1 MANDDPNRGQLSLE
15 GSEKDVIRPCPLET
29 SKPTKIQAFV
39 DEMLICPL
47 ETSKPTKIQAFVDEM
62 LIEIFVNDQFV
73 QTSIPN
79 IWWPTEGTLKFTSE
93 GGKAEIL
100 SNLVKVHR

>member
-15 GSEKDVIRPCPLET
+15 GSEKDVIRP
-29 SKPTKIQAFV
+29 
-39 DEMLICPL
+39 CPL

>member
-1 MANDDPNRGQLSLE
+1 
-15 GSEKDVIRPCPLET
+15 
-29 SKPTKIQAFV
+29 
-39 DEMLICPL
+39 
-47 ETSKPTKIQAFVDEM
+47 M